1 MRAPLPWRR
10 CLHRFAAVRALP
22 TSPPALRV
30 GAAGPILSAVRD
42 SRQGVGLMD
51 VLTLG
56 EENYRCVL
64 DENGKLRYRQIS
76 KKDSSW
82 KICRI
87 ENKTTIKGGKT
98 QLNLHDGRNILIEDP
113 NKYNTGD
120 TLKLSLPDQKVLD
133 HIPFE
138 EGAAAYLIGG
148 SHVGEISHIKQ
159 HVLKRST
166 MSNEVIFENFSTIE
180 SYVFLVSKKTALPG
194 IEVK

>member
-1 MRAPLPWRR
+1 MRKGSLN
-10 CLHRFAAVRALP
+10 
-22 TSPPALRV
+22 
-30 GAAGPILSAVRD
+30 LSENIIYNIIKIDGKIVRD

-64 DENGKLRYRQIS
+64 DENGKLRYRPIS

-98 QLNLHDGRNILIEDP
+98 QLNLHDGRNILIKDP

-138 EGAAAYLIGG
+138 EGATAYLIGG

-180 SYVFLVSKKTALPG
+180 SYVFLVSKKTTLPG